1 MSSDQLIVDIDKMLC
16 QFPDPPPSPSIY
28 RVRGSLRSTD
38 DKAYDP
44 MVIAIGPLHRGKG
57 HLKDMQNLKMRY
69 LKELVKK
76 SSVGSYV
83 NAIRGLER
91 DARAFYAEE
100 IKLKSDEFVQMLL
113 LDGIF
118 IIEFLHQYDL
128 GIPISG
134 FGHVVTLILRDLMLF
149 ENQIPLFVLDELFK
163 VSKNNN
169 NIRKKLSDLIWPF
182 LSGSPAPDIAS
193 SGAKHLLALVHCA
206 RTSSFAKIL
215 SSQVGCNGK
224 VENIRSASE
233 LKEAGVVFKKVK
245 NDKTRTNS
253 WLDIRFEN
261 KTIYFPELEISDV
274 TESLLKNMIA
284 YEYYLPSDEPRYIT
298 DYAFF
303 LHCLVHSSKDAELL
317 RRMGIISNWL
327 GGDARV
333 YEVIERLGTNAQPSA
348 KLSYLEVFR
357 SVNCYCKLKR
367 NRWLAVLRRNHFN
380 NPWTA
385 ISLVAAAVLLSVGI
399 VQMVYAIL
407 SYCKLACNLFIKIFE
422 YIICRY

>member
-1 MSSDQLIVDIDKMLC
+1 MWSGQLIVDIDEMLF
-16 QFPDPPPSPSIY
+16 QFPDAAPSPSIY
-28 RVRGSLRSTD
+28 RVRGILRSTSNEV
-38 DKAYDP
+38 YDP
-44 MVIAIGPLHRGKG
+44 MVIAIGPLHHGKG

-69 LKELVKK
+69 LKNLVGW

-83 NAIRGLER
+83 NAIRGMEQ
-91 DARAFYAEE
+91 DARAFYEE
-100 IKLKSDEFVQMLL
+100 KIELEPDEFVQMLL

-118 IIEFLHQYDL
+118 IIEFLRQYDL

-149 ENQIPLFVLDELFK
+149 ENQIPLFVLEELFE

-169 NIRKKLSDLIWPF
+169 NTRKKLSDLIWPF

-206 RTSSFAKIL
+206 RTSSFAQIL
-215 SSQVGCNGK
+215 SSQVGCNDKVENFSKKKKNDK

-233 LKEAGVVFKKVK
+233 LKEAGAVFKKAK

-261 KTIYFPELEISDV
+261 KTLYFPELEISDV
-274 TESLLKNMIA
+274 TESLLKNMIT
-284 YEYYLPSDEPRYIT
+284 YEYYLPSDKPRYIT

-317 RRMGIISNWL
+317 RRMGIISNLL

-333 YEVIERLGTNAQPSA
+333 YEVIERLGTNAQPSE
-348 KLSYLEVFR
+348 KFLYLEVFR
-357 SVNCYCKLKR
+357 SVNCHCKLKS

-407 SYCKLACNLFIKIFE
+407 SYYK
-422 YIICRY
+422 